1 VNDAVSFLWRWE
13 LAGHPRDAEAIWLES
28 SGAKDFAMA
37 ADARPTSHPIRQPVA
52 DESEAMVAF
61 DTITHT
67 KGQAFIRQ
75 LEAYL
80 GEAAFRDASRP
91 SISVNF
97 ALVIDAVS
105 AASSAVA

>member
-61 DTITHT
+61 DTITYT
-67 KGQAFIRQ
+67 KGQAFIEGAKSCR
-75 LEAYL
+75 
-80 GEAAFRDASRP
+80 
-91 SISVNF
+91 
-97 ALVIDAVS
+97 
-105 AASSAVA
+105 SSASYSARVRSSII